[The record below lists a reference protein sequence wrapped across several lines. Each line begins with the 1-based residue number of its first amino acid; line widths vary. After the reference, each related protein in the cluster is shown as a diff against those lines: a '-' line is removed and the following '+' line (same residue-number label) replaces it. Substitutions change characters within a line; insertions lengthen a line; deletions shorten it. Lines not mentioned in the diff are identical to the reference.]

1 MNKFPQANDYTTLVE
16 ARKLA
21 ELKLEISSQLSKI
34 AKQLENF
41 HEKCDPEG
49 FLYVEQHLIGGKIY
63 DENRK
68 VISESGWV
76 VSWAGAKWRFSIRNG
91 NPQKIKMD

>member
-1 MNKFPQANDYTTLVE
+1 MTKFPQANDYEDLVL
-16 ARKLA
+16 AKKLA
-21 ELKLEISSQLSKI
+21 ELKLDISAQLSRI

-41 HEKCDPEG
+41 HEKCDSEG
-49 FLYVEQHLIGGKIY
+49 FLYVDSNLIGERLY

-76 VSWAGAKWRFSIRNG
+76 ISWVGKTWRFSIKRLSCT
-91 NPQKIKMD
+91 